1 MKPSA
6 QELEGIHNILELGG
20 FASAHFLGL
29 WGEHREAGL
38 HLLVAA
44 LG

>member
-6 QELEGIHNILELGG
+6 QELEGIHNILKLGG
-20 FASAHFLGL
+20 FASVHFLGL
-29 WGEHREAGL
+29 WGKHKKAAL
-38 HLLVAA
+38 HFLVAA